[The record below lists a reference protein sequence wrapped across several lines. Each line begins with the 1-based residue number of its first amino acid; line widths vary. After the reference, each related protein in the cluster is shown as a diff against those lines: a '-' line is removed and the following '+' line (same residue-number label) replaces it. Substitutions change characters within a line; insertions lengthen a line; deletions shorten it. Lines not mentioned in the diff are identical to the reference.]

1 MENYSEYLNRI
12 EPTIDRYAKLEKEAE
27 VFKLA
32 INGLNI
38 KIIHVLES
46 MENTYDKFQLKQ
58 LDKEV
63 DTMVEDIESLTKM
76 YYLCLEK
83 LKEL

>member
-1 MENYSEYLNRI
+1 MESYSEYLDRTENI
-12 EPTIDRYAKLEKEAE
+12 IDRYSKLEKEAE

-38 KIIHVLES
+38 KIIQILES
-46 MENTYDKFQLKQ
+46 MENTYDEFQLKQ
-58 LDKEV
+58 LDLQV
-63 DTMVEDIESLTKM
+63 DKMVEDVESLSKM